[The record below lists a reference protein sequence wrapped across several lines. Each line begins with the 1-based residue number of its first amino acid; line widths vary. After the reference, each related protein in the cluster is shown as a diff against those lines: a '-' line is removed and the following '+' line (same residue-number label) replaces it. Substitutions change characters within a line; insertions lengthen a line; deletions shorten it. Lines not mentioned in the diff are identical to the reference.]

1 MKGYMGKVL
10 LVDLSTRTTQ
20 EQKIP
25 DIVYDNL
32 LSGLGLGAYMLYKH
46 IPAGADP
53 MGPDN
58 MLGFVSGLLTGTH
71 SFMTGRWMV
80 VGKSPLTG
88 GWGDANCGG
97 TLSVAIKR
105 CGYDG
110 IFFTGISEKPVY
122 VYVGAKGVEIRD
134 ASHVWGKDAYDA
146 EKILTEEC
154 KGKKTPRVA
163 VIGTA
168 GEKCSLI
175 SGISNDYGRLAARS
189 GLGSVMGSKKL
200 KALVLSGTKPVRYH
214 NPEKM
219 KEISAAYA
227 KAVNESN
234 IPDFLDSKVL
244 EDVFYQT
251 GSSETV
257 GPSDTFAMGAGFL
270 KKYGTPCVTSPL
282 VIVGDSP
289 IKNWTGSMVDFP
301 SEQYR
306 KLNAD
311 EVIKREIRKY
321 HCYACAV
328 GCGGVCDI
336 KDISKGE
343 FTHTHKPEYETL
355 SVLGSLLLNSDLEA
369 IFYINELLNRAGM
382 DTISAGHCVAFAIDC
397 FENGILSKEDV
408 DGLDLKFGNTE
419 AIVALLKKMI
429 KREGIGDW
437 LADGTK
443 VAAGKVGKGAEEYAI
458 HAGGQEPT
466 AHDPR
471 FAPGHAIGY
480 SCDPAPGKHKHM
492 MDKYD
497 QVFLWEKVSW
507 APESVSRPKIDDY
520 KPSEEGALKA
530 VASSCYKMLV
540 DGSGVCVFATEQG
553 TQHYNLFE
561 LLEAATGWGKTPDEY
576 MEIGRRIITLRQ
588 MFNIKH
594 GINPIDFKMHKR
606 MEIPLTGGFTKGRG
620 IDTERMMKNYWKS
633 IGWDENSGKPSGQIV
648 ENLKIDQ
655 LIEEEEK

>member
-10 LVDLSTRTTQ
+10 VIDLSTRETV
-20 EQKIP
+20 EEEIP
-25 DIVYDNL
+25 DIVYKSL
-32 LSGLGLGAYMLYKH
+32 LSGLGLGAYMLYRH

-53 MGPDN
+53 LGPDN

-97 TLSVAIKR
+97 TLSPAIKR

-110 IFFTGISEKPVY
+110 IFFTGISDKPVY
-122 VYVGAKGVEIRD
+122 VYVGTKGAEIRD
-134 ASHVWGKDAYDA
+134 ASHVWGKDAIEA
-146 EKILTEEC
+146 EKVLTEEC
-154 KGKKTPRVA
+154 RGKKTPRVA

-189 GLGSVMGSKKL
+189 GLGAVMGSKKL
-200 KALVLSGTKPVRYH
+200 KALVLSGSKPVRYH
-214 NPEKM
+214 SPERM
-219 KEISAAYA
+219 KEISLAYA
-227 KAVNESN
+227 KAILESN
-234 IPDFLDSKVL
+234 VPDFLDTRVL
-244 EDVFYQT
+244 EDVFSQA
-251 GSSETV
+251 SSAETV
-257 GPSDTFAMGAGFL
+257 GPSDSFALGTGFL
-270 KKYGTPCVTSPL
+270 KKYGTPVVTSPL
-282 VIVGDSP
+282 VVAGDSP
-289 IKNWTGSMVDFP
+289 VRNWTGSMDDFP
-301 SEQYR
+301 SELYR
-306 KLNAD
+306 RLNAD
-311 EVIKREIRKY
+311 EVIKREYRKY

-328 GCGGVCDI
+328 GCGGICDI

-355 SVLGSLLLNSDLEA
+355 SVFGSLLLNADLET
-369 IFYINELLNRAGM
+369 IFSINELLNRAGM

-397 FENGILSKEDV
+397 FENGILSKDDV
-408 DGLDLKFGNTE
+408 GGLDLKFGNTE
-419 AIVALLKKMI
+419 AILALVTKMI
-429 KREGIGDW
+429 SREGIGDL

-443 VAAGKVGKGAEEYAI
+443 VAAGKIGKGAQEYAV

-471 FAPGHAIGY
+471 YAPGHAMGY
-480 SCDPAPGKHKHM
+480 SCDPAPGRHKHM

-497 QVFLWEKVSW
+497 QLFLWEKVSW
-507 APESVSRPKIDDY
+507 APVSVQRPRMDDY
-520 KPSEEGALKA
+520 RPSEENALKA
-530 VASSCYKMLV
+530 VAASCYKMLV

-553 TQHYNLFE
+553 TRHYDLFE

-588 MFNIKH
+588 MFNIRH
-594 GINPIDFKMHKR
+594 GINPVDFKMHKR
-606 MEIPLTGGFTKGRG
+606 LETPLTGGSTKGRG
-620 IDTERMMKNYWKS
+620 LDTESMMKYYWKG
-633 IGWDENSGKPSGQIV
+633 IGWDENTGIPSRRVV
-648 ENLKIDQ
+648 ERLGIDR
-655 LIEEEEK
+655 LVREVVK